1 MGRIIPMDA
10 IVTDADSYAAIVG
23 NDWLRKTKANIDYGI
38 NKLTLKWEDEI
49 LRVPTEC
56 QTMPHHITTIE
67 VPDIEEDE
75 DVEEETVEEEA
86 DEAIEELEEEYETED
101 DEKQQEQLYC
111 NTQFITW
118 ERAQEIEQD
127 LKENKLIENE
137 YYYQYKEVEKGTF
150 HVGDLNDEQR
160 RMFQEFMNRHVNLF
174 TWEPDDFGR
183 TSVVKH
189 GIDTGNV
196 VPIKQR
202 FYQTSY
208 KNQLFIKE
216 EIQRLLK
223 AGLIVPSRS
232 QWTSPVVVVE
242 KKNGKKRLCV
252 DYWKLNKVTKRDCYP
267 LPRIDDMLET
277 LSGSQW
283 FSSLD
288 LASGFW
294 QVELDQKDQEKSTFI
309 TRFGTYEFT
318 VMPFGLCNAPATF
331 QRLMDTVLR
340 DILWQFV
347 VVYID
352 DINVR
357 SKTFEEHLLHLEQVF
372 SRLAQARL
380 KLSPEKCFF
389 FKDEIPFL
397 GHVVSRHGIQ
407 TDPEKLRVIKEFPIP
422 KDLTQLRGFIALASY
437 YRKFVKNFSCIV
449 EPLNRLL
456 KKNTPFVWG
465 NDQVDSFEYLKTCL
479 MTPPILSYPNFEK
492 PFILYTD
499 ASTFALGAILSQK
512 NEDKKERVIAYAS
525 RTLGKHE
532 RNYGITELECLTV
545 VWAIKHFH
553 YYLHGQKFTV
563 ITDHAALRY
572 LLNLSNPI
580 GRLGRW
586 LIKEQQAA
594 IKRKSRYFVVI
605 DEQLY
610 KKNKSNPNRP
620 LKVVKQDEIDD
631 VLHHMHSD
639 PLAGHFSLDEI
650 YRKIKIQYY
659 WPQMFEDVRNYVKT
673 CDECQRRGKNRRA
686 EPLHPIKIG
695 QPFDRVGMDI
705 VGPLPQTKDGNKY
718 IVVATEYL
726 TKWPEA
732 RAIPDAKATS
742 VVSFFYEDIIC
753 RHGCPKEILTDRGT
767 HFVNDM
773 LNSLCNKFEVK
784 HRLSTTYHPQTNG
797 LVECFNRTLCETLAK
812 FANENKND
820 WDLYVSTALFA
831 YRTRKH
837 NTTRYEPF
845 YLMYGRET
853 ILPIEFKVAT
863 SAMLNIGNDEQE
875 DLLNRVRMIS
885 GRMAEERLITQDRI
899 YDQQQRQKQKYDK
912 NIKEQYYKIGD
923 LVLLYKSHLRERK
936 KLEER

>member
-1 MGRIIPMDA
+1 
-10 IVTDADSYAAIVG
+10 
-23 NDWLRKTKANIDYGI
+23 
-38 NKLTLKWEDEI
+38 
-49 LRVPTEC
+49 
-56 QTMPHHITTIE
+56 
-67 VPDIEEDE
+67 
-75 DVEEETVEEEA
+75 
-86 DEAIEELEEEYETED
+86 
-101 DEKQQEQLYC
+101 
-111 NTQFITW
+111 
-118 ERAQEIEQD
+118 
-127 LKENKLIENE
+127 
-137 YYYQYKEVEKGTF
+137 
-150 HVGDLNDEQR
+150 
-160 RMFQEFMNRHVNLF
+160 MNRYVNLF
-174 TWEPDDFGR
+174 AWESDDFGR

-189 GIDTGNV
+189 GIDTGNA
-196 VPIKQR
+196 VPVKQR
-202 FYQTSY
+202 FYRTSY

-223 AGLIVPSRS
+223 AGLIVPSRN

-252 DYWKLNKVTKRDCYP
+252 DYRKLNKVTKRDCYP

-294 QVELDQKDQEKSTFI
+294 QVELDQKDREKSTFI
-309 TRFGTYEFT
+309 TRFSTYEFT
-318 VMPFGLCNAPATF
+318 VMPFGLCNASATF
-331 QRLMDTVLR
+331 QRLMDIVLR

-352 DINVR
+352 DINVG

-372 SRLAQARL
+372 SRLAQAGL

-437 YRKFVKNFSCIV
+437 YRKFVKNFSRIV

-532 RNYGITELECLTV
+532 RNYGITELECLAV
-545 VWAIKHFH
+545 VWAVKHFH
-553 YYLHGQKFTV
+553 HYLHGQKFTV

-572 LLNLSNPI
+572 LLNLSNPT

-586 LIKEQQAA
+586 LMFLNSYNLEIINRPGKQHTNFLTTLLLPVHLSKKQQAA
-594 IKRKSRYFVVI
+594 IKQKSRYFVVI

-639 PLAGHFSLDEI
+639 PLAGHFL
-650 YRKIKIQYY
+650 
-659 WPQMFEDVRNYVKT
+659 
-673 CDECQRRGKNRRA
+673 
-686 EPLHPIKIG
+686 
-695 QPFDRVGMDI
+695 
-705 VGPLPQTKDGNKY
+705 
-718 IVVATEYL
+718 
-726 TKWPEA
+726 
-732 RAIPDAKATS
+732 
-742 VVSFFYEDIIC
+742 
-753 RHGCPKEILTDRGT
+753 
-767 HFVNDM
+767 
-773 LNSLCNKFEVK
+773 
-784 HRLSTTYHPQTNG
+784 
-797 LVECFNRTLCETLAK
+797 
-812 FANENKND
+812 
-820 WDLYVSTALFA
+820 
-831 YRTRKH
+831 
-837 NTTRYEPF
+837 
-845 YLMYGRET
+845 
-853 ILPIEFKVAT
+853 
-863 SAMLNIGNDEQE
+863 
-875 DLLNRVRMIS
+875 
-885 GRMAEERLITQDRI
+885 
-899 YDQQQRQKQKYDK
+899 
-912 NIKEQYYKIGD
+912 
-923 LVLLYKSHLRERK
+923 
-936 KLEER
+936 